1 MKKILCILVF
11 GVLLFAGID
20 AALASAGFGLNN
32 TANQAGY
39 QTTGASA
46 TIAGRVQLV
55 VSAILGL
62 MALAFFLLT
71 MYGGIIWLTA
81 RGNDEKVSSAKAI
94 IEAAVIGLVIVSAS
108 YAIATFVVGRMASD
122 QSKIC
127 TTMDFQCWPINS
139 PEEEQSCTSQGYTVE
154 TGTCD

>member
-1 MKKILCILVF
+1 MF
-11 GVLLFAGID
+11 TGMDTAS
-20 AALASAGFGLNN
+20 ASAGFGLNS

-55 VSAILGL
+55 VSLVLGL

-127 TTMDFQCWPINS
+127 TTDFLCWPINS
-139 PEEEQSCTSQGYTVE
+139 AEDEQSCTSQGYTVE